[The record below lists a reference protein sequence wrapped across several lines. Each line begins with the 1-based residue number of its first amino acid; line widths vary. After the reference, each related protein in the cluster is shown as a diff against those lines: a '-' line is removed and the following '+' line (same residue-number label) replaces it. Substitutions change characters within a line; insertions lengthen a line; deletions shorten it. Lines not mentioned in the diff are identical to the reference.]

1 VLAAALIVAGMCQL
15 VARAVRIR
23 AMATLHFLC
32 GKAGAGKT
40 TLARELGRSLPAI
53 VICEDEWIAALGFEV
68 RSLADYRDASG
79 RFRNLIGA
87 VVPDL
92 LRLGVSVVLDYA
104 ANTAERRA
112 WVRSLFEAAGADHAL
127 HWIDRSDAEC
137 LDNIHRRNAEK
148 PAGIYWGH
156 VSDQLFHAVTPHFVP
171 PSPEEGFHVIRRP

>member
-1 VLAAALIVAGMCQL
+1 
-15 VARAVRIR
+15 
-23 AMATLHFLC
+23 MATLHFFC

-92 LRLGVSVVLDYA
+92 LSLGVSVILDCA
-104 ANTAERRA
+104 AKTAERRA
-112 WVRSLFEAAGADHAL
+112 WVRSLFEAACADHAL
-127 HWIDRSDAEC
+127 HGSTALTPSASTTSTAAMTRS
-137 LDNIHRRNAEK
+137 RR
-148 PAGIYWGH
+148 GSTG
-156 VSDQLFHAVTPHFVP
+156 STSRTSSSS
-171 PSPEEGFHVIRRP
+171 PSTRTSSLRRPTRAST